1 MSPWAVQ
8 VPRQAAGPQSPTSN
22 PHTLRTSIS
31 VCSLSSSSPQ
41 LPPSPFSIS
50 SSAGKVVKASW
61 EGEREGGSCC
71 CLTEPEC
78 GYGAD
83 ELPSARRR

>member
-22 PHTLRTSIS
+22 PRTLRTSIPI
-31 VCSLSSSSPQ
+31 CSLSSSSPQ

-50 SSAGKVVKASW
+50 SSAG
-61 EGEREGGSCC
+61 EGCKSQLGGREGGR
-71 CLTEPEC
+71 
-78 GYGAD
+78 
-83 ELPSARRR
+83 ELLLFDRARMWLRR